1 MRFSIIVPIYNV
13 EKFITKCVESVLS
26 QSFKDY
32 ELILVDDGSPDN
44 CPAICDKF
52 ANQDSRVRVL
62 HKQNGGLVSARKA
75 GAEIALGDFAVA
87 LDGDDWIASDYL
99 EKVNNVIVNYDVD
112 VVRFGYIEA
121 DDSGYRKLHGIKNFR
136 TGFYNRKQIE
146 QEIFPFLIYGSTGYR
161 FPHQLCM
168 ECVRMELYKK
178 EQMLVPD
185 NIKIGEDAAVT
196 RPIIFNAQSIYVLD
210 DCLYYYRRNTL
221 SMTKERKPFPLDGAR
236 IIADHYYKRFD
247 MNLYELQNQVYRSI
261 VHRVFIA
268 CVTQFWQDKPYNLI
282 KRDILNALNQKMYHE
297 AIMNAHFD
305 APLDRKI
312 MLWTMKNRYISL
324 MWLFSKIKRF

>member
-62 HKQNGGLVSARKA
+62 HKENGGLVSARKA
-75 GAEIALGDFAVA
+75 GAKIALGDYAIT

-136 TGFYNRKQIE
+136 IGFYNRKQIE
-146 QEIFPFLIYGSTGYR
+146 QEIFPFLIYGSTGCK
-161 FPHQLCM
+161 FPHQLCFG
-168 ECVRMELYKK
+168 CVRMELYRK
-178 EQMLVPD
+178 EQVLVPD
-185 NIKIGEDAAVT
+185 NIKIGEDGAVT
-196 RPIIFNAQSIYVLD
+196 RPIVYNTHKLFILE
-210 DCLYYYRRNTL
+210 DCLYYYRRNL
-221 SMTKERKPFPLDGAR
+221 SSMTKNRHPFSFENDEL
-236 IIADHYYKRFD
+236 IVNHYEKRMD
-247 MNLYELQNQVYRSI
+247 LSLYNFQEQVYRSI
-261 VHRVFIA
+261 VHNVFNA
-268 CVTQFWQDKPYNLI
+268 CVTQFWRDKPYNLI

-312 MLWTMKNRYISL
+312 MLWAMKNKYISL